1 MMTVKKWKPILG
13 VFHVSH
19 FLWSLSKKIL
29 NQEIQD
35 ACYNDKKSDK
45 NN

>member
-1 MMTVKKWKPILG
+1 MYLIFYGHSV
-13 VFHVSH
+13 
-19 FLWSLSKKIL
+19 KKIL